1 MAELKTRPTKA
12 SVDKFIDTQERESVR
27 DDCRTLVRIMQD
39 ISGEPAVMW
48 GPSIIGFGSFV
59 YQYSGGKELQWPVLA
74 FSPRKQNL
82 TIYLLPGFSAKK
94 DLLKK
99 LGKNKTSVSCLLV
112 KGLDGLHMPT
122 LKKLI
127 VESYRDVVMKYGK
140 RIGAKEMG
148 RGG

>member
-12 SVDKFIDTQERESVR
+12 SVEKFIDAQEKESVR
-27 DDCRTLVRIMQD
+27 DDCRALVRIMQD
-39 ISGEPAVMW
+39 ITGEPAVMW
-48 GPSIIGFGSFV
+48 GPSIIGFGTFV
-59 YQYSGGKELQWPVLA
+59 YKYSGGKEFDWPILG

-82 TIYLLPGFSAKK
+82 SIYLLPGFSAKK

-112 KGLDGLHMPT
+112 KGLEGLHMPT

-127 VESYRDVVMKYGK
+127 EDSYSDVVKKYGK
-140 RIGAKEMG
+140 RLGAKEMR
-148 RGG
+148 RGA